1 MIIDDETTTNGIAG
15 NGPGPPEPSAAMER
29 PTVMM
34 RIRQSM
40 PAMLTIAALAA
51 GCGGQ
56 AGPGPGQAD
65 RPTSS
70 SATMAGAGATGA
82 TATTAG
88 AGTTGTAGGAG
99 TGGAPG
105 TAPRTDPPGSIHVS
119 GTVYAGVEP
128 GCLLLDASQSQPY
141 LLIDGDPAVLRP
153 GTRVEVVGML
163 VDNVMSTCQ
172 QGRPLSV
179 ISATPV

>member
-1 MIIDDETTTNGIAG
+1 
-15 NGPGPPEPSAAMER
+15 
-29 PTVMM
+29 MM

-40 PAMLTIAALAA
+40 LAMLTVAALAA

-56 AGPGPGQAD
+56 DGPEPGQAAQ
-65 RPTSS
+65 PTSTGGS
-70 SATMAGAGATGA
+70 TAGAGATGT
-82 TATTAG
+82 TATT
-88 AGTTGTAGGAG
+88 GGAG
-99 TGGAPG
+99 TASTVGGTGTSGAPG
-105 TAPRTDPPGSIHVS
+105 TTTPPAQDPPGSIHVS